1 MTSLPTFPLPSPL
14 AAHWTLDP
22 AVTFLN
28 HGSFGACP
36 RAILDQQSEFRA
48 RMEAEPV
55 RFLTRDLPG
64 LLDASRERVAHHAGC
79 SPEDLAFVPNAT
91 AGVNAVLGSLAL
103 QSGDEILTTT
113 HAYNACANVLRL
125 AAERAGAQVIFAHMP
140 FPLESE
146 DQAVQAI
153 LEAVTPRTRL
163 ALIDWITSP
172 TALVLPVERLVR
184 ELEARG
190 VDVLLDGAHAP
201 GQVPMKLGELRPAWC
216 AANLHKWMCAPKGAG
231 FLYAREDRRD
241 LLRPV
246 ITSHG
251 ENTRRAGRTP
261 FHDRFDWPGTLD
273 PTAWICAGAATDWC
287 AGLFP
292 GGLAEWM
299 ARGHALAVEARRL
312 LCDAWDIPP
321 PCPEAMLG
329 AMATLPVPASSR
341 WEWPA
346 SERIAPW
353 QTHLLERHAVEVPF
367 FRWGSPPRAWL
378 RVSAAPYNAPGQYAY
393 LRAAL
398 ADD

>member
-1 MTSLPTFPLPSPL
+1 MTLPFPSPL

-36 RAILDQQSEFRA
+36 RAILEMQGELRA
-48 RMEAEPV
+48 RMESEPV
-55 RFLTRDLPG
+55 RFLTRELPD
-64 LLDASRERVAHHAGC
+64 LLDASRERVVHHAGC
-79 SPEDLAFVPNAT
+79 APDDLAFVPNAT

-103 QSGDEILTTT
+103 RPGDELLTTD

-125 AAERAGAQVIFAHMP
+125 AAERAGARVVFAHVP

-146 DQAVQAI
+146 DQAVQAV
-153 LEAVTPRTRL
+153 LDAVTPRTRL

-172 TALVLPVERLVR
+172 TALVLPVERLIR

-201 GQVPMKLGELRPAWC
+201 GQVPLRLGELRPAWC

-231 FLYAREDRRD
+231 FLYAREDRREG
-241 LLRPV
+241 LRPV

-251 ENTRRAGRTP
+251 ENTRRAGRSA

-299 ARGHALAVEARRL
+299 ERGHALALEARQL
-312 LCDAWDIPP
+312 LCDAWNIQA
-321 PCPEAMLG
+321 PCPETMIG
-329 AMATLPVPASSR
+329 AMATLPAPVAAR
-341 WEWPA
+341 WELPT
-346 SERIAPW
+346 SERIPPQ
-353 QTHLLERHAVEVPF
+353 QTHLLERYGIEVPI
-367 FRWGSPPRAWL
+367 FRWGEPRRDWI
-378 RVSAAPYNAPGQYAY
+378 RVSAAPYNSLPQYAH
-393 LRAAL
+393 LRDAL
-398 ADD
+398 AAD